1 MGQLLY
7 PIYRRTHM
15 ASSLDLDPEPGCGR
29 SYSGIWAALTGKS
42 RGRSGGGAWE
52 GEGEGSAG
60 LVHQLGTLCSV
71 PLEGSL
77 PSSPAFP
84 WTLCV
89 FLRKRRD
96 SGHNSASLPSR
107 VSFREAGSICG
118 LHAEGSRAPL
128 RAEASA
134 GGQLALRPPPPSPT
148 GLDTASR
155 LCG

>member
-1 MGQLLY
+1 MAPPNISRHTHRPRDLARSQGILLN
-7 PIYRRTHM
+7 P
-15 ASSLDLDPEPGCGR
+15 SPGWVHSR
-29 SYSGIWAALTGKS
+29 SIPS
-42 RGRSGGGAWE
+42 RPRQGGPSCPKAW
-52 GEGEGSAG
+52 
-60 LVHQLGTLCSV
+60 
-71 PLEGSL
+71 
-77 PSSPAFP
+77 SSPRILTLFSP
-84 WTLCV
+84 WGSWALLTSTLCV

-134 GGQLALRPPPPSPT
+134 EGQLALRPPLPAPT